1 MPTNTACDEDGSM
14 TRPCEYGLALR
25 RPKRLF
31 GLQSVRVDGAP
42 SSETGSLA
50 PGAHGLPSTV
60 KLAARGELGN

>member
-1 MPTNTACDEDGSM
+1 M

-31 GLQSVRVDGAP
+31 GLESVRVDGAP

-50 PGAHGLPSTV
+50 PGRHGLPSTA
-60 KLAARGELGN
+60 KLAAPGELGN